1 MPRYTYRAINK
12 SGATYQGTYVA
23 ATKDEVLKMLR
34 NNQSYP
40 VKITEEDLSQ
50 NLTLFKAKK
59 LSSKELSVFCR
70 QLYAMLNA
78 GVPIIQSLEIL
89 RYQTVKKTLKS
100 TLDEIYEEVQKG
112 MIFSE
117 ALRRH
122 RDVFPDIMIHMVEAG
137 ELSGNLDIAVMRL
150 STHFERE
157 GKLKSKVVNAMIYP
171 MVLAVASVLVVTF
184 LLVFIMPTFTGMF
197 DSSGVELPG
206 LTRFVMAISDALRD
220 YWYAFIGAIALISFV
235 VSNSLKTPEGK
246 FFVDRMILRLPVFGK
261 TMALVLSSRFTRT
274 LSTLLS
280 SGIPLIQ
287 ALENIE
293 RVIGNKVISDELVN
307 VRQEVQRGAS
317 LAVPISKIKI
327 FPPMV
332 SSMIHIGEES
342 GTLDEILGRTADF
355 YDEESDTALTRMA
368 ALMEPLMILIM
379 GVLIG
384 IIVIAMLLPIFDMT
398 KTVG

>member
-23 ATKDEVLKMLR
+23 ATKDEVIKMLR

-40 VKITEEDLSQ
+40 VKITEEDVSQ
-50 NLTLFKAKK
+50 QINLFQNKK
-59 LSSKELSVFCR
+59 LKSKELSVFCR

-89 RYQTVKKTLKS
+89 RYQTTKKNLKV

-117 ALRRH
+117 SLRRH

-137 ELSGNLDIAVMRL
+137 ELSGSLDLAVNRL
-150 STHFERE
+150 SSHFERE
-157 GKLKSKVVNAMIYP
+157 GKLKAKVVNAMIYP
-171 MVLAVASVLVVTF
+171 IVLVVMSVVVVTF
-184 LLVFIMPTFTGMF
+184 LLVFTMPTFTGMF
-197 DSSGVELPG
+197 ESSGVELPG
-206 LTRFVMAISDALRD
+206 LTRFVMAISNALRD
-220 YWYAFIGAIALISFV
+220 YWYVFLGGIGIMSFMIT
-235 VSNSLKTPEGK
+235 NGIKTPEGK
-246 FFVDRMILRLPVFGK
+246 FFIDRMILSLPIFGK
-261 TMALVLSSRFTRT
+261 TMSLVLSSRFTRT

-293 RVIGNKVISDELVN
+293 RVIGNKVISDELAT

-317 LAVPISKIKI
+317 LAVPISKIKV

-368 ALMEPLMILIM
+368 ALMEPLMIVIM

-384 IIVIAMLLPIFDMT
+384 VIVVAMLLPIFDLS